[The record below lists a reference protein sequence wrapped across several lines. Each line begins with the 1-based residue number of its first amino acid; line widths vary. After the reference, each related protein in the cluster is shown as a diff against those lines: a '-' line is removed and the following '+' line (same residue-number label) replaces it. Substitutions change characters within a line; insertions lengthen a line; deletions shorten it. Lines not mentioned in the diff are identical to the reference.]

1 MLEKNSPIFYTEM
14 DNVQFLYTHEPK
26 VDVTIWFKEE
36 INKDAIA
43 QSAQINKTSTSI
55 IPTTSTST
63 ALAIVKA
70 PT

>member
-1 MLEKNSPIFYTEM
+1 M
-14 DNVQFLYTHEPK
+14 DNFQFLYTHEPK

-43 QSAQINKTSTSI
+43 QSAPINKKSTSI
-55 IPTTSTST
+55 TPTTSTST
-63 ALAIVKA
+63 TLAIVKE